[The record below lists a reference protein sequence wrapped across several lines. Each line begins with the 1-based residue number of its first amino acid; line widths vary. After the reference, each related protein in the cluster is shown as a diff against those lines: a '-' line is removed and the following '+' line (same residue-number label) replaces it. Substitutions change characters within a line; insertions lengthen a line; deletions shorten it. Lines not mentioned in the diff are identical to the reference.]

1 MLKKK
6 TALVLDRYQFLVIRT
21 ITEDKI
27 TSLTHLVLQVLT
39 FNTNHGVV
47 TDNVI
52 ASYECIARK
61 LIANNST
68 TG

>member
-1 MLKKK
+1 VNRAELPDFIVVTNAKK
-6 TALVLDRYQFLVIRT
+6 AFI
-21 ITEDKI
+21 
-27 TSLTHLVLQVLT
+27 SMLVLQVLT

-68 TG
+68 TGS